1 MVVAFGLT
9 ACVPPAEVRLYELP
23 SVPVTVTVV
32 ALEAA
37 TVKVE
42 EPPAVMDAG
51 LALTETVGVVLDPV
65 NVLLPQP
72 ASRRAPSSAKV
83 KRDEKCWKD

>member
-1 MVVAFGLT
+1 
-9 ACVPPAEVRLYELP
+9 
-23 SVPVTVTVV
+23 
-32 ALEAA
+32 
-37 TVKVE
+37 VE

-72 ASRRAPSSAKV
+72 ASRRAPSSANV
-83 KRDEKCWKD
+83 KRDEKCRND